1 MENEKK
7 KKFTI
12 QKMCMT
18 AVFMALTCM
27 ATAFIQIPIPL
38 GYAHLGDCIILIAA
52 YLCGPVAGALAG
64 GIGSAMADVIT
75 GFAIWALPTLLIKT
89 IMPVIA
95 YLLFR
100 KMKITIGAV
109 ASLLFMVVG
118 YVGFGCILYG
128 GVAAGLSSA
137 PGLLLKA
144 VVNFAI
150 FRIVALGVKKAGLK
164 EAVGKLLG

>member
-89 IMPVIA
+89 IMPIIA

-100 KMKITIGAV
+100 KMKITIGAAV
-109 ASLLFMVVG
+109 SLF
-118 YVGFGCILYG
+118 IYG
-128 GVAAGLSSA
+128 GWICRLWLYFVWRRCRRLILSTRTFTKGCSELCNIQNSSIGSEEGRA
-137 PGLLLKA
+137 
-144 VVNFAI
+144 
-150 FRIVALGVKKAGLK
+150 
-164 EAVGKLLG
+164 